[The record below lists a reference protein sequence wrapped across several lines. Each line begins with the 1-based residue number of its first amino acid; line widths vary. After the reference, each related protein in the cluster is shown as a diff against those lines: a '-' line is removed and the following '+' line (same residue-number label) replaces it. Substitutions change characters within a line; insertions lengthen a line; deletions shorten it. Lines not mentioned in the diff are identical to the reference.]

1 MNKAVEKKKSEG
13 DSQGRIDDY
22 SQIFTQVTN
31 LWQIDP
37 NSRTFVLNKRF
48 AQIAKQLLGVEHVS
62 LYHDQALVKNSK
74 AGKTPWH
81 QDYFYWPIDSTNTVT
96 MWMPMHDCPKQM
108 GTMKFVAGS
117 HLSDNIQKM
126 PISE

>member
-1 MNKAVEKKKSEG
+1 LADRSIIEPFREMMNMAVEKKKSEG

-48 AQIAKQLLGVEHVS
+48 A
-62 LYHDQALVKNSK
+62 
-74 AGKTPWH
+74 
-81 QDYFYWPIDSTNTVT
+81 
-96 MWMPMHDCPKQM
+96 
-108 GTMKFVAGS
+108 
-117 HLSDNIQKM
+117 
-126 PISE
+126 